1 MDSAAPFLVIRSQ
14 PQILSDM
21 KTMISRLLF
30 AAATL
35 LILSSCDKELD
46 QYPHNG
52 VSSDNLTEEDAQ
64 LLMVGVY
71 NIAQYKPTFNGWAMF
86 DIIGGDLIRPGAT
99 STNTPALV
107 VQGAIYPDGSMVSG
121 PWNGYYAGLYQIN
134 YFINAVKGLPD
145 SAKKD
150 EMLGTGYFFRGLYYY
165 NLVTRWRSVPI
176 VTGPITEDVG
186 QESEEDCWAFVEN
199 EFRQA
204 AQLAPDFSTKNYVSK
219 DAAKALLARTCLARG
234 KKAEAAALAEEL
246 ITCGRFALADFSDI
260 FRGVANKEEIF
271 TFSNLLEEG
280 SYNIGSY
287 YYTKESPVGG
297 SYTFCPT
304 QEAMDMFEHIDKRR
318 TVSVDI
324 QGSNNVVNKYY
335 QGDAGHDPIYITRLG
350 EMYLISAEAQGLAR
364 GIDRL
369 NQLRRFRGLPDVAPA
384 TEEAFLD
391 AVLKE
396 RRLELFGEGFRWFD
410 LVRTGKYE
418 QTVGV
423 DTRFTV
429 FPIPSRELTLNKKLI
444 QNPLWVLTDN
454 DTEE

>member
-1 MDSAAPFLVIRSQ
+1 
-14 PQILSDM
+14 M
-21 KTMISRLLF
+21 KKYIIYL
-30 AAATL
+30 AAAL
-35 LILSSCDKELD
+35 ALVSCDKLLN
-46 QYPHNG
+46 QYPHNA
-52 VSSDNLTEEDAQ
+52 VSSDNLTEEDAE
-64 LLMVGVY
+64 LLMVGAY

-86 DIIGGDLIRPGAT
+86 DIIGGDIIRPGAT

-107 VQGAIYPDGSMVSG
+107 VQGAIAPDNSMVSS

-134 YFINAVKGLPD
+134 NFINSVEKIPD
-145 SAKKD
+145 SARKT
-150 EMLGTGYFFRGLYYY
+150 EMLGVGHFFRGLYYY

-186 QESEEDCWAFVEN
+186 QDSEADCWKFVED
-199 EFRQA
+199 EFKLA
-204 AQLAPDFSTKNYVSK
+204 AQMAPDFSNKNYVSK
-219 DAAKALLARTCLARG
+219 DAAKALLARTYLATG

-260 FRGVANKEEIF
+260 FRGKYNREEIF
-271 TFSNLLEEG
+271 TFANLLEEG

-304 QEAMDMFEHIDKRR
+304 QEAMDMFQHIDKRR

-324 QGSNNVVNKYY
+324 QGSNNVVNKYC
-335 QGDAGHDPIYITRLG
+335 QGDAGHDPIYITRLA
-350 EMYLISAEAQGLAR
+350 EMYLISAECKGLAL

-369 NQLRRFRGLPDVAPA
+369 NELRRFRGLPNVAPA
-384 TEEAFLD
+384 TEAAFQD
-391 AVLKE
+391 AVINE

-418 QTVGV
+418 QVVGV
-423 DTRFTV
+423 DTKFTV
-429 FPIPSRELTLNKKLI
+429 FPIPSRELTLNKLLK
-444 QNPLWVLTDN
+444 QNPLWVATPAG
-454 DTEE
+454 E

>member
-1 MDSAAPFLVIRSQ
+1 
-14 PQILSDM
+14 M
-21 KTMISRLLF
+21 KKYIIYL
-30 AAATL
+30 AAAL
-35 LILSSCDKELD
+35 ALVSCDKLLN
-46 QYPHNG
+46 QYPHNA
-52 VSSDNLTEEDAQ
+52 VSSDNLTEEDAE
-64 LLMVGVY
+64 LLMVGAY

-86 DIIGGDLIRPGAT
+86 DIIGGDIIRPGAT

-107 VQGAIYPDGSMVSG
+107 VQGAIAPDNSMVSS

-134 YFINAVKGLPD
+134 NFINSVEKIPD
-145 SAKKD
+145 SARKT
-150 EMLGTGYFFRGLYYY
+150 EMLGVGHFFRGLYYY

-186 QESEEDCWAFVEN
+186 QDSEADCWKFVED
-199 EFRQA
+199 EFKLA
-204 AQLAPDFSTKNYVSK
+204 AQMAPDFSNKNYVSK
-219 DAAKALLARTCLARG
+219 DAAKALLARTYLATG

-260 FRGVANKEEIF
+260 FRGKYNREEIF
-271 TFSNLLEEG
+271 TFANLLEEG

-304 QEAMDMFEHIDKRR
+304 QEAMDMFQHIDKRR

-324 QGSNNVVNKYY
+324 QGSNNVVNKYC
-335 QGDAGHDPIYITRLG
+335 QGDAGHDPIYITRLA
-350 EMYLISAEAQGLAR
+350 EMYLISAECKGLAL

-369 NQLRRFRGLPDVAPA
+369 NELRRFRGLPNVAPA
-384 TEEAFLD
+384 TEAAFQD
-391 AVLKE
+391 AVLNE

-418 QTVGV
+418 QVVGV
-423 DTRFTV
+423 DTKFTV
-429 FPIPSRELTLNKKLI
+429 FPIPSRELTLNKLLK
-444 QNPLWVLTDN
+444 QNPLWVATPAG
-454 DTEE
+454 E

>member
-1 MDSAAPFLVIRSQ
+1 MKKIILLLALALSLV
-14 PQILSDM
+14 
-21 KTMISRLLF
+21 
-30 AAATL
+30 
-35 LILSSCDKELD
+35 SCDKFLN
-46 QYPHNG
+46 QYPHNA
-52 VSSDNLTEEDAQ
+52 VSSDNLTEEDAA

-107 VQGAIYPDGSMVSG
+107 VQGAIAPDNSMVAS

-134 YFINAVKGLPD
+134 NFINSVEKIPD

-150 EMLGTGYFFRGLYYY
+150 EMLGVGHFFRGLYYY

-176 VTGPITEDVG
+176 VTEPITGDVG
-186 QESEEDCWAFVEN
+186 QTDEDQCWKFVED
-199 EFRQA
+199 EFKLA
-204 AQLAPDFSTKNYVSK
+204 AQMAPDFSTKNYVSK
-219 DAAKALLARTCLARG
+219 DAAKALLARTYLAMG

-246 ITCGRFALADFSDI
+246 ITCGRFALAPFTDI
-260 FRGVANKEEIF
+260 FRGVANREEIF
-271 TFSNLLEEG
+271 TFANLLEEG

-304 QEAMDMFEHIDKRR
+304 QEAMDMFQHIDKRR

-324 QGSNNVVNKYY
+324 QGSNNVLNKYC
-335 QGDAGHDPIYITRLG
+335 QGDAGHDPIYITRLA
-350 EMYLISAEAQGLAR
+350 EMYLISAECKGLAL

-369 NQLRRFRGLPDVAPA
+369 NELRRFRGLPAVAPA
-384 TEEAFLD
+384 NEAAFLD
-391 AVLKE
+391 AVLNE

-418 QTVGV
+418 QVVGV
-423 DTRFTV
+423 DTKFTV
-429 FPIPSRELTLNKKLI
+429 FPIPSRELTLNKELK
-444 QNPLWVLTDN
+444 QHPLWVATQGDDN
-454 DTEE
+454 NQ